1 MNSPSIPKTNNF
13 DFLRHFLA
21 FSVVWHHFIVLTG
34 ISYSF
39 FVFDLINS
47 NIAVKAFFVISGL
60 LIWISANNTNT
71 ITAYTLKRLFR
82 LYPALIFILFT
93 SSVLTLVVY
102 EQPFTEI
109 LQYFSWNSIFLN
121 FMHPCIGNVF
131 DSNELCAVNGALWT
145 LKLEVSYYFFI
156 GITVFFMKT
165 YAYKLVVIFTIISV
179 LIETCLLFIPYLNE
193 SYALLLSNQIP
204 FKFYYFGLG
213 VIINN
218 YHKSIS
224 TLNFLLAFFLG
235 LVGWF
240 GFNIEFFFLPLFVV
254 SFVFLIA
261 FRTPIINMSRFGDL
275 SYGLYIFHFP
285 LIQLF
290 VYNDWLS
297 GRFYIDFF
305 IIISILLILSRI
317 SWLHIESKSISY
329 GKQLITKT
337 KRFSYS

>member
-1 MNSPSIPKTNNF
+1 MNSPSIPKANNF
-13 DFLRHFLA
+13 DLLRHFLA
-21 FSVVWHHFIVLTG
+21 FSVVWHHFMVLTG
-34 ISYSF
+34 VSFSF

-47 NIAVKAFFVISGL
+47 DIAVKAFFVISGL
-60 LIWISANNTNT
+60 LIWVSANNTKT

-82 LYPALIFILFT
+82 LYPALVFILLT
-93 SSVLTLVVY
+93 SSVVTLVVY
-102 EQPFTEI
+102 DQSFTEI
-109 LQYFSWNSIFLN
+109 LQYLSWNSIFLN
-121 FMHPCIGNVF
+121 FMHPCIGDVF
-131 DSNELCAVNGALWT
+131 DSNEICAVNGALWT
-145 LKLEVSYYFFI
+145 LKLEVSYYIFI
-156 GITVFFMKT
+156 GIAVFFIKKH
-165 YAYKLVVIFTIISV
+165 AYKLVVIFTIISL

-218 YHKSIS
+218 YYKSIS
-224 TLNFLLAFFLG
+224 TLNLLLAFCLG

-261 FRTPIINMSRFGDL
+261 FRAPVINMSKIGDL

-297 GRFYIDFF
+297 GRFYIDF
-305 IIISILLILSRI
+305 IIIFSILLILSRF
-317 SWLHIESKSISY
+317 SWLYIERKSISY
-329 GKQLITKT
+329 GRRLLTQT